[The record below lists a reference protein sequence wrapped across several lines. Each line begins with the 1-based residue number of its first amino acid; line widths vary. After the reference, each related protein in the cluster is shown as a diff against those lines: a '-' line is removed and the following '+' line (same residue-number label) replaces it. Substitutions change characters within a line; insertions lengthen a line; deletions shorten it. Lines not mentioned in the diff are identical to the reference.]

1 MYYIKFLII
10 SFSLLMSL
18 LIKSQEI
25 NIYDNAYASVVAIF
39 GDEAIGSGVIISSS
53 GYVLT
58 NWHVVENNQNLKVLT
73 IGEGNFDENSRE
85 VEVIKY
91 NATSDLALIKLYSLP
106 QDMKIARLSQV
117 IPNVGDSVHAIGHPH
132 GEIWSYSKG
141 YISAHREDY
150 SWDIENQNYQAD
162 VYQMQTPINPGN
174 SGGPLLND
182 HGNVVGINTF
192 INTRGQGITYAITV
206 KEIMKFLSS

>member
-1 MYYIKFLII
+1 M
-10 SFSLLMSL
+10 

-25 NIYDNAYASVVAIF
+25 NIYDKAFASVVAIF

-58 NWHVVENNQNLKVLT
+58 NWHVVENNPNLKVLT
-73 IGEGNFDENSRE
+73 IGEGDFEENSRE

-91 NATSDLALIKLYSLP
+91 DATSDLALIKLTSQP
-106 QDMKIARLSQV
+106 DNMSVASISQIIPKIGEA
-117 IPNVGDSVHAIGHPH
+117 VHAIGHPN

-141 YISAHREDY
+141 YISAIRNNY
-150 SWDIENQNYQAD
+150 SWKKGAVQFKGD

-174 SGGPLLND
+174 SGGPLLNNF
-182 HGNVVGINTF
+182 GNVVGINTF
-192 INTRGQGITYAITV
+192 MDTESQGITYAVTV
-206 KEIMKFLSS
+206 TEIIKFLGS

>member
-1 MYYIKFLII
+1 MYFLRKILI
-10 SFSLLMSL
+10 LFVFLFSLFMHSENLDNFE
-18 LIKSQEI
+18 KS
-25 NIYDNAYASVVAIF
+25 NSSVVAIL
-39 GDEAIGSGVIISSS
+39 GKNSIGSGVIISRD

-58 NWHVVENNQNLKVLT
+58 NWHVIENEKDFEVLTLGKGGFEQNLR
-73 IGEGNFDENSRE
+73 DA
-85 VEVIKY
+85 EVIKY
-91 NATSDLALIKLYSLP
+91 SKTSDLALIKLHSLP
-106 QDMKIARLSQV
+106 QDIKIARLSQV

-192 INTRGQGITYAITV
+192 INTKGQGITYAVTV
-206 KEIMKFLSS
+206 KEIIKFLTS